1 MEIRELLSK
10 YEYNGDEAHFVK
22 GSALAAMNETDPE
35 IGENKIMELMN
46 IMDKTIPV
54 PERPIDKPF
63 MMSVDSTFTIPGRG
77 TVVTGTVE

>member
-35 IGENKIMELMN
+35 IGENKVFKL
-46 IMDKTIPV
+46 
-54 PERPIDKPF
+54 
-63 MMSVDSTFTIPGRG
+63 
-77 TVVTGTVE
+77 